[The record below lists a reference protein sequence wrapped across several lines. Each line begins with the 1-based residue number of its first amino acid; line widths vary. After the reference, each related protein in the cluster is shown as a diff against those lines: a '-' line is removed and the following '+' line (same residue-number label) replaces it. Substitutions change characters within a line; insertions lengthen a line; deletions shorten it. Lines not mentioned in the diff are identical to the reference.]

1 MPYQITEKDIVDAH
15 RLACQEPFLQVK
27 DKVLEALSV
36 LGDLEQDET
45 EQHMEVDLAS
55 SDGENGGSS
64 HLY

>member
-1 MPYQITEKDIVDAH
+1 MDAH

-64 HLY
+64 HL